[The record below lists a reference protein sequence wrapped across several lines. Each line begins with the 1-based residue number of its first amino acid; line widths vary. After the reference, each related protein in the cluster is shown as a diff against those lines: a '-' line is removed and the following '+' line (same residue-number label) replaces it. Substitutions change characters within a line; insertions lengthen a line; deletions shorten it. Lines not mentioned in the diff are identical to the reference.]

1 MSPEMLYIHFI
12 NNNYGIGEFNPI
24 KSDIF
29 SLGITFLRLYYLL
42 EEIEIKGMNDINNG
56 NLEILF

>member
-12 NNNYGIGEFNPI
+12 NNNYGIEEFNPI

-56 NLEILF
+56 N